1 MPTLAALL
9 APGVIG
15 AYTHFEATEVF
26 VTIGEDKQPR
36 NVFTLTVAE
45 DRDGQNPEPLKML
58 NPERIKLKSLP
69 DWTFG
74 VVRYTRPIGELAPAL
89 AAMAGSKMLA
99 ASGKSLF
106 VGDLRE
112 LSEHFVPPDFG
123 TAVPW
128 NKVLKNNFW
137 NGSYL
142 FEWSD
147 AEKKDLQPLF
157 EDSTRIQELSAEV
170 SKYVPMTLAAL
181 SDRLGNIA
189 VQLPVTAIMSQFGK
203 LRATGAFTVDVAWR
217 PGVPPRDLR
226 ASVQLDF
233 DGTVSGY
240 ASAAVVLPQTVLPVQ
255 PGFGLYRGTIW
266 DDLNQALLAVSGPG
280 SFIDAIGFNMHTV
293 PSEPRTFS
301 IRETDGSTKAYKVGV
316 QYANTSVIGNPR
328 SEDNGEH
335 TRKRMYQDQLERLTA
350 ERVFVQ
356 YKPQLGADEHEKAL
370 GDLSSLI
377 RQHGRDGA
385 WLWDPYLTA
394 RDILET
400 LFHCPYANADLR
412 GLTSALLPPSETN
425 LGGPLGSIGR
435 WFARCQPKSRG
446 KKDFVE
452 IQRAALE
459 AVESNWLGLRLEY
472 RVRRGPIGFGFHDRF
487 LIFPRADDAALVW
500 SLGTS
505 VNGMGKEHHI
515 LQRVDNGELIKH
527 AFEELWDQLDQS
539 KHLVWRK
546 P

>member
-1 MPTLAALL
+1 MPTLAASLV
-9 APGVIG
+9 PGVVG
-15 AYTHFEATEVF
+15 TYTHFEATEVF
-26 VTIGEDKQPR
+26 VTIGQDKQPR
-36 NVFTLTVAE
+36 NIFTLIVAE
-45 DRDGQNPEPLKML
+45 DRDGQQPEPLKIL

-74 VVRYTRPIGELAPAL
+74 VARYTRPIGELSPAL
-89 AAMAGSKMLA
+89 AAMTGSKMLA
-99 ASGKSLF
+99 TSGKHLL
-106 VGDLRE
+106 VGEVRDLPE
-112 LSEHFVPPDFG
+112 QFVPPDFG
-123 TAVPW
+123 SPVPW

-137 NGSYL
+137 NGSYV

-147 AEKKDLQPLF
+147 AEKRALQPLF
-157 EDSTRIQELSAEV
+157 DESLRVQELSSEV
-170 SKYVPMTLAAL
+170 SKYVPMALAAL
-181 SDRLGNIA
+181 SDRLGNLA

-226 ASVQLDF
+226 ASVELEF

-240 ASAAVVLPQTVLPVQ
+240 ASAPVVLPQTVLPVQ
-255 PGFGLYRGTIW
+255 PGFGLYRGAIW

-280 SFIDAIGFNMHTV
+280 AFINAIGFNMHTIS
-293 PSEPRTFS
+293 SEPRTFS
-301 IRETDGSTKAYKVGV
+301 ITETDGSTKAHRVGV
-316 QYANTSVIGNPR
+316 QFANTSVIGDPR
-328 SEDNGEH
+328 TDDNGGH

-356 YKPQLGADEHEKAL
+356 YKPQPGADEHEKAL
-370 GDLSSLI
+370 GDLRMLI
-377 RQHGRDGA
+377 RQHGKDGV

-400 LFHCPYANADLR
+400 LFHCPYANTDLR
-412 GLTSALLPPSETN
+412 GLTGALVPPSETN
-425 LGGPLGSIGR
+425 PGGLLSSIKR
-435 WFARCQPKSRG
+435 WFARWLRKSRG
-446 KKDFVE
+446 KRDFVE
-452 IQRAALE
+452 TQRATLE
-459 AVESNWLGLRLEY
+459 AVDSNWLGLRLEY
-472 RVRRGPIGFGFHDRF
+472 RVRRGPVGFGFHDRF

-515 LQRVDNGELIKH
+515 LQRVDNGELVKH
-527 AFEELWDQLDQS
+527 AFEELWDQLDQP
-539 KHLVWRK
+539 KHLVWRM